1 MTGIG
6 RIARGPGDGWRGDCD
21 SIRDMGWIGL
31 NRLIFGK
38 IFFVVI
44 IAFECNYK
52 ETDPEWSS
60 DGLCG
65 SGSIS
70 GKIDVD
76 LKMSELCD

>member
-38 IFFVVI
+38 IF
-44 IAFECNYK
+44 
-52 ETDPEWSS
+52 S
-60 DGLCG
+60 L
-65 SGSIS
+65 
-70 GKIDVD
+70 
-76 LKMSELCD
+76 